1 MKLTVFVNEKKHIV
15 QILPDTTLFELLR
28 NLGYL
33 SVKRGCGTSN
43 CGLCTVW
50 LEGQPVLSC
59 SVLAPRVNEK
69 HITTLEGVSEEMQE
83 LTKFFAAEG
92 AEQCGY
98 CSPGLLMTVL
108 AMKRELQHPTE
119 SEIKA
124 YLSGNLCRCTGYMSQ
139 MRAIQRYM
147 EATS

>member
-15 QILPDTTLFELLR
+15 QTAPDTTLFELLR

-69 HITTLEGVSEEMQE
+69 HITTLEGVTEKIQE

-108 AMKRELQHPTE
+108 AMKRELQQPTE
-119 SEIKA
+119 AEIKA

-139 MRAIQRYM
+139 MRAIQHYL